1 MVLLLV
7 LLTYTAGCLDD
18 EGDDDNGD
26 DEPEEVLANAGTNV
40 VGVVGEP
47 VTFNASASSGP
58 IVRYT
63 WGITVN
69 ATSPN
74 ITVLEGV
81 EAEYT
86 FNEAGKYL
94 VTLTIVGDK
103 DQNDS
108 ITIHAFIDL
117 IKSISGTVTLTE
129 RNETYEYTVTDNVQA
144 VRLTL
149 TYDTQVEELDLS
161 VPALLDHGGF
171 RIVVRWTTAPTSEVS
186 FDLDVEIMYSGI

>member
-18 EGDDDNGD
+18 EGDDGDGD
-26 DEPEEVLANAGTNV
+26 DEPEEVLANAGTTV

-63 WGITVN
+63 WGISVN
-69 ATSPN
+69 VTAPN

-94 VTLTIVGDK
+94 VTLTVVG
-103 DQNDS
+103 
-108 ITIHAFIDL
+108 
-117 IKSISGTVTLTE
+117 
-129 RNETYEYTVTDNVQA
+129 
-144 VRLTL
+144 
-149 TYDTQVEELDLS
+149 
-161 VPALLDHGGF
+161 
-171 RIVVRWTTAPTSEVS
+171 
-186 FDLDVEIMYSGI
+186 

>member
-47 VTFNASASSGP
+47 VTFNASTSSGP

-108 ITIHAFIDL
+108 ITIHAFIDH

-129 RNETYEYTVTDNVQA
+129 RT
-144 VRLTL
+144 
-149 TYDTQVEELDLS
+149 S
-161 VPALLDHGGF
+161 PC
-171 RIVVRWTTAPTSEVS
+171 PTSWTMEGS
-186 FDLDVEIMYSGI
+186 ASSCAGRRHLLLRCHSISMSRSCTPASDVDGHHPLRAGIWTKGL